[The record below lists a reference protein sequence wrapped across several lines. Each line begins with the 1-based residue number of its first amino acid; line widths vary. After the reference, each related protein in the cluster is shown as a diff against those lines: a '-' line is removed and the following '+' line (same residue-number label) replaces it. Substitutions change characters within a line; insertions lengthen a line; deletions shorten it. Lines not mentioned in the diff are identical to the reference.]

1 MDQSMSNPVTNADI
15 EDVLSSIR
23 RLVSE
28 DVRPQV
34 APPVAQG
41 MGRLVLTPALR
52 VMENHG
58 FQDDD
63 GDAEPQTDHAGDDIF
78 QSADDLP
85 RPEWVDAEELRGV
98 ELDDTGRRNLEAR
111 IAELEAVISDTGGAW
126 EQDGEEGSANAG
138 GALESL
144 PWDGSL
150 AEPEQMIEEAP
161 FQEVEDYTVSATITQ
176 FSVPDEFAAAQAPGE
191 ISEVLEVEQDF
202 EPDDY
207 ETDALTDDTPEFVAY
222 DDNRATEEASE
233 EVAVTQDVVLDED
246 MLRALVAEI
255 VREELQGK
263 LGERITRN
271 VRKLVRREIL
281 RALASQDME

>member
-1 MDQSMSNPVTNADI
+1 MDKIMSNPVTNADI

-34 APPVAQG
+34 APPVTQG

-58 FQDDD
+58 YQDDAGEPD
-63 GDAEPQTDHAGDDIF
+63 PQTDETV
-78 QSADDLP
+78 ADDLP
-85 RPEWVDAEELRGV
+85 RPELLDADELRGV

-138 GALESL
+138 AALESL

-161 FQEVEDYTVSATITQ
+161 FQEVEDYTVSATIAQ
-176 FSVPDEFAAAQAPGE
+176 FSVQDEFTAIQQPEE
-191 ISEVLEVEQDF
+191 ISEDSEVEQDF

-207 ETDALTDDTPEFVAY
+207 EDEALTDAPEAVVC
-222 DDNRATEEASE
+222 DDAALADDVSE
-233 EVAVTQDVVLDED
+233 EVAATQDVVLDED

>member
-1 MDQSMSNPVTNADI
+1 MSNLVTNADI

-28 DVRPQV
+28 EARPQV

-52 VMENHG
+52 VMETVAPDEDSDQQGN
-58 FQDDD
+58 QPDS
-63 GDAEPQTDHAGDDIF
+63 
-78 QSADDLP
+78 SADDACAGGDLP
-85 RPEWVDAEELRGV
+85 QPELVEAHELLGV
-98 ELDDTGRRNLEAR
+98 KPDDTGRRNLEAR
-111 IAELEAVISDTGGAW
+111 IAELEAVISDAGGVW

-138 GALESL
+138 DALESL

-150 AEPEQMIEEAP
+150 AEPDPVEEAP
-161 FQEVEDYTVSATITQ
+161 FQNVEESVVSATIAR
-176 FSVPDEFAAAQAPGE
+176 FAVPDEFTGAADTLSGDTDP
-191 ISEVLEVEQDF
+191 SDMVEVEPDF

-207 ETDALTDDTPEFVAY
+207 EPEALGYVEEAEPHTEPV
-222 DDNRATEEASE
+222 TEEVLE
-233 EVAVTQDVVLDED
+233 ETLAGQDVVVDED